1 MNFCYTLILSIPLVA
16 LMGSD
21 LYAAEALTERD
32 IATVA
37 KCVELKGGGYP
48 AMQCYGETMR
58 YCIGYKYQGNHMI
71 YCAVQENIVWDQRLN
86 AAYQAIMK
94 RASFNVKSSL
104 KSAQHSWIKFR
115 DATCSAN
122 ALIYE
127 GGSHA
132 SLAMSVCMGD
142 QTAVRS
148 LQLEQFVEDV
158 APK

>member
-1 MNFCYTLILSIPLVA
+1 MNFLQTLFLCISLIVLTGTDIFA
-16 LMGSD
+16 T
-21 LYAAEALTERD
+21 EAPTELE
-32 IATVA
+32 AGAVA
-37 KCVELKGGGYP
+37 KCVEENGGGYP
-48 AMQCYGETMR
+48 AMMCYGETMQS
-58 YCIGYKYQGNHMI
+58 CIGDSYQNNRMI
-71 YCAVQENIVWDQRLN
+71 YCAVQEYMVWDQRLN

-94 RASFNVKSSL
+94 LASFNVKSSL
-104 KSAQHSWIKFR
+104 KSAQRSWIEFR
-115 DATCSAN
+115 DETCSAN

-148 LQLEQFVEDV
+148 LQLEQFLEEL